1 MIPNDCRREAGV
13 LKQVNVFGAPYL
25 TDPQTPGLDPPLYPR
40 ICSSSSKCT
49 PNRDGAWQYEI
60 NRNSL
65 KRFIVQKASEEK
77 IFLVLSAII

>member
-40 ICSSSSKCT
+40 ICSSS
-49 PNRDGAWQYEI
+49 I
-60 NRNSL
+60 NVLQTETVHGNTKL
-65 KRFIVQKASEEK
+65 IAIV
-77 IFLVLSAII
+77 